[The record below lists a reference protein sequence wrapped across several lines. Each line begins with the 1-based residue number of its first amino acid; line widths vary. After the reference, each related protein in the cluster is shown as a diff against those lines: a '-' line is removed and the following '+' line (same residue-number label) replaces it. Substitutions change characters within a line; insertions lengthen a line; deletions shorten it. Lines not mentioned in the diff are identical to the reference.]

1 MARGET
7 PTLIDVDSRRCY
19 LENKTNEYMFPLCTR
34 STVQHEIIPQSC
46 WDLTYSASPVAV
58 SKLVDDLCRQV
69 CKYHFLALSLGSY
82 ADGENLR
89 EELFKIRKKAS
100 GLIIC
105 SRNHLVDSFKNLV
118 VSYELGK
125 DEMEQIMRDM
135 QWNKNTLGGE
145 ARVHKVLGHFVG
157 WKNRSFWRKM
167 VYLLSDTNFQTL
179 FQFKVRG
186 PLTLSQQD
194 VPAKLFNSI
203 SYIEQFAKK
212 YHTDCLKKTIKDSLY
227 NKKRLV
233 HNYKHFCWQII
244 KMCVNNHTHI
254 CHIMLYHFE
263 KGWKAAQSF
272 RDLNKLFSEG
282 TISEILFL
290 LLDGLCE
297 SQFIKTGI
305 TEENNDVFK
314 AVDMTLCEKYC
325 YEEERESWQ
334 QLEDEILELHNLDL
348 NLHRDSVLGPLMDY
362 LALCP
367 NKKDIEDISTISIGE
382 PWQPPDNSIFIYS
395 KQGEEAEV
403 RPKSNILCYTIAI
416 LTILFI
422 GSGVLMGVIFV
433 IVK

>member
-19 LENKTNEYMFPLCTR
+19 LENKTNEYLFPLCTR
-34 STVQHEIIPQSC
+34 STVQHEILPQSC
-46 WDLTYSASPVAV
+46 WDLTYSASPIAV

-69 CKYHFLALSLGSY
+69 CKYHFLALSLGSC

-105 SRNHLVDSFKNLV
+105 SRNHLMDSIKN
-118 VSYELGK
+118 
-125 DEMEQIMRDM
+125 
-135 QWNKNTLGGE
+135 
-145 ARVHKVLGHFVG
+145 
-157 WKNRSFWRKM
+157 
-167 VYLLSDTNFQTL
+167 
-179 FQFKVRG
+179 
-186 PLTLSQQD
+186 
-194 VPAKLFNSI
+194 
-203 SYIEQFAKK
+203 
-212 YHTDCLKKTIKDSLY
+212 
-227 NKKRLV
+227 
-233 HNYKHFCWQII
+233 
-244 KMCVNNHTHI
+244 
-254 CHIMLYHFE
+254 
-263 KGWKAAQSF
+263 
-272 RDLNKLFSEG
+272 
-282 TISEILFL
+282 SEILSQKEMTELERTCRL
-290 LLDGLCE
+290 LVGCIHMLDRELRRSRYLFHLFPLVPDADGMYE

-305 TEENNDVFK
+305 SEENNDVFK
-314 AVDMTLCEKYC
+314 AIDMALCEKYC

-367 NKKDIEDISTISIGE
+367 NKKDIEDISTLSIGE
-382 PWQPPDNSIFIYS
+382 PWQPPDNS
-395 KQGEEAEV
+395 GEEAEV

-416 LTILFI
+416 FMILFI